1 MHTIRQSEDGD
12 LDALFDIWLA
22 AVRRTHGFLAQEDVA
37 FYAGIVRGSYLPGAA
52 LDVALEG
59 GAPVGFMGMSG
70 GTIDALFVRPD
81 RHGRGIGRA
90 LVDLAARRS
99 PVLRVD
105 VNEQNPGARAFY
117 ARLGFREAGRSALD
131 GAGRP
136 YPLLHLVRGPDGG
149 PEGGTGP

>member
-1 MHTIRQSEDGD
+1 MLTIRPSEQGD
-12 LDALFDIWLA
+12 LDALFEIWRA
-22 AVRRTHGFLAQEDVA
+22 AVRRTHGFLAEEDVA

-52 LDVALEG
+52 LDVAVEG
-59 GAPVGFMGMSG
+59 GDGAPVGFMGMSG
-70 GTIDALFVRPD
+70 GTIEALFVHPD

-131 GAGRP
+131 GTGRP
-136 YPLLHLVRGPDGG
+136 CPLLHLVRGPA
-149 PEGGTGP
+149 P